1 MGVLAGD
8 VAGGAPDRDRF
19 STHASG
25 RAPWWHPVTGQ
36 SRRPTPTPATP
47 PPTPATPTPTP
58 ATPTRT
64 PTPTPARTP
73 TRMAGTLA
81 ITATHVQIWLAII
94 VGAAVVGT
102 AGYLV
107 IEPGWSLLDALYM
120 TVITLTTVGFRE
132 VQPLTDVGRV
142 WTMALAIGGVGLIF
156 GSVGIVAEYLVVEAT
171 SGRREAQRMI
181 DAMKNLSGHYI
192 LCGYGR
198 VGLTVARELVHAGR
212 KVVVIDVL
220 PESLARARR
229 EGFLEVEGDATE
241 EATLRAAGI
250 ERAKG
255 LITTI
260 DSDAHNVYVIL
271 SARALNPDLFV
282 VARANS
288 ADSEA
293 HLMQAG
299 ASRVVSPYSM
309 AGHRLAELATRPR
322 VVDFIDAALSHGEL
336 AFSME
341 EVEVGPG
348 SPADGTTV
356 GALRESGV
364 FVLAIVE
371 GERSYEANPPAGR
384 VLEVGETLVVSGS
397 VARLRELRGA
407 DGKA

>member
-1 MGVLAGD
+1 MSDDKRSSMARPSTGIGRSSTPSRAG
-8 VAGGAPDRDRF
+8 
-19 STHASG
+19 
-25 RAPWWHPVTGQ
+25 PV
-36 SRRPTPTPATP
+36 
-47 PPTPATPTPTP
+47 
-58 ATPTRT
+58 
-64 PTPTPARTP
+64 
-73 TRMAGTLA
+73 A
-81 ITATHVQIWLAII
+81 ITATHIRIWLAVV
-94 VGAAVVGT
+94 VGAIVIGT
-102 AGYLV
+102 AGYIVLD
-107 IEPGWSLLDALYM
+107 PNWRFLDALYM

-132 VQPLTDVGRV
+132 VNDLTDAGRV
-142 WTMALAIGGVGLIF
+142 WTMILSLAGVGLIF

-171 SGRREAQRMI
+171 SGRREAERM
-181 DAMKNLSGHYI
+181 ASAVSRLSGHYI

-212 KVVVIDVL
+212 KVVVIDIL
-220 PESLARARR
+220 PDSLARARR

-282 VARANS
+282 VARANT

-293 HLMQAG
+293 RLMQAG
-299 ASRVVSPYSM
+299 ASRVVSPYTM

-341 EVEVGPG
+341 EVEV
-348 SPADGTTV
+348 TV
-356 GALRESGV
+356 GNAATDGATVGSLRDTGV
-364 FVLAIVE
+364 FVLAVVT
-371 GERSYEANPPAGR
+371 GERSYDANPPADR
-384 VLEVGETLVVSGS
+384 VLHPGETLVVSGS
-397 VARLRELRGA
+397 VPRLRELRGV
-407 DGKA
+407 DPKV